1 MKKLFFTTMALSTL
15 GFLFSCDTREE
26 NNISISRIKI
36 DSVKIPQEKMDLF
49 TTQTIKTYSTYASGC
64 DRFYDYDYRID
75 NLNRFVTSYT
85 YKENNACTQATYVGA
100 NQFNFKPVEKGTYT
114 FKFWNGKDNAGND
127 LWITKTIVVE

>member
-1 MKKLFFTTMALSTL
+1 MALCTL

-49 TTQTIKTYSTYASGC
+49 TTQTIKTYSTYTSGC

-85 YKENNACTQATYVGA
+85 YK
-100 NQFNFKPVEKGTYT
+100 
-114 FKFWNGKDNAGND
+114 
-127 LWITKTIVVE
+127 

>member
-1 MKKLFFTTMALSTL
+1 
-15 GFLFSCDTREE
+15 
-26 NNISISRIKI
+26 
-36 DSVKIPQEKMDLF
+36 VKIPQEKMDLF
-49 TTQTIKTYSTYASGC
+49 TTQTIKTYSTYTSGC

-85 YKENNACTQATYVGA
+85 YKENNICTQVAYVGA
-100 NQFNFKPVEKGTYT
+100 NQFNFKPVDKGTYT

>member
-1 MKKLFFTTMALSTL
+1 MALCTL
-15 GFLFSCDTREE
+15 GLLFSCDTREE

-49 TTQTIKTYSTYASGC
+49 STQTIITYSTYASGC

-85 YKENNACTQATYVGA
+85 YKENNVCTQVTYVGA
-100 NQFNFKPVEKGTYT
+100 NQFNFKPVEKGTYI
-114 FKFWNGKDNAGND
+114 FKFWYGKDNAGND

>member
-1 MKKLFFTTMALSTL
+1 MALCTL
-15 GFLFSCDTREE
+15 GLLFSCDTREE

-36 DSVKIPQEKMDLF
+36 DSVKIAQEKMDLF
-49 TTQTIKTYSTYASGC
+49 STQTIITYSTYASGC

-85 YKENNACTQATYVGA
+85 YKENNVCTQVTYVGA

-114 FKFWNGKDNAGND
+114 FKFWYGKDNAGND